1 MRSSILR
8 LPWTWTLRYGISKRT
23 VLILRS
29 IDSNFFPLTQA
40 AQYIKDAME
49 SLEEDE
55 EDDEDMA

>member
-1 MRSSILR
+1 MNPTSAF
-8 LPWTWTLRYGISKRT
+8 TL
-23 VLILRS
+23 VLT
-29 IDSNFFPLTQA
+29 FFTQA